1 MEEIKSIQ
9 KKYCSQAMICAIVI
23 ALISI
28 LLGEKSFGKGFIV
41 GTFFSILNFIIMGQL
56 MPMKIAQSQS
66 KASMLALFSI
76 FLRFAILAVPL
87 IVSLKISSVDFIGVV
102 IGLFM
107 VQLTAIFNHLI
118 LNRLPSH
125 RKT

>member
-1 MEEIKSIQ
+1 
-9 KKYCSQAMICAIVI
+9 
-23 ALISI
+23 
-28 LLGEKSFGKGFIV
+28 
-41 GTFFSILNFIIMGQL
+41 

-87 IVSLKISSVDFIGVV
+87 IISLKIASVDFAGVV

-118 LNRLPSH
+118 LNRLPSQK
-125 RKT
+125 KT